1 MSRKFTAGR
10 QSDMLLNEKLH
21 NLYTHLEF
29 ISYKDGE
36 NNTITMPKQT
46 RQTAIPKGAL
56 WLQQPNE
63 SQVNKLR
70 VHTNPEAS
78 DVDTR
83 WPCLFEGY
91 YHPATLT
98 ELPTNPVHGQLWVD
112 DKNILRIYNDK
123 GAEGQWVPV
132 ATELVANVNYDVF
145 NGMDFQSIDPLLP
158 NKSDDTMYSVPY
170 ESFGKFYAAESH
182 EDEFIYCHP
191 SMDETIASKV
201 PSYNMLTNEG
211 SIEIQGDTLDYLA
224 KAWVHVNPYNLN
236 RVTKR
241 LIKINKPEILYK
253 TAESCI
259 NIPKSYYEDEKNK
272 DKTFLDCLLEHIIEK
287 TNESGDT
294 IKVVYVDENNR
305 LVNLKNLYETM
316 PIEMP
321 EDDLDSGMNIEPL
334 DPNPIPDNNYDE
346 GMNNN
351 EYQEI
356 PPEDYDNDMNVE
368 PLDPNPVPD
377 NDYDEGINND
387 EYVEIPP
394 DDYDSDMNVEPLDPN
409 PIPGDDFDA
418 GMNNDEYQEIPPD
431 DYDGDMNVEP
441 LDPNPTPDNDY
452 DNDMNVDWEMPIVTE
467 IIVLEVVSDST
478 KLSEYDMNTMVK
490 ASIANS
496 KKYNETITLEVGEY
510 VIPVE
515 FKNQYTYFIG
525 VPAGKTEYFAF
536 KSSSKRG
543 FDNYGNRI
551 GRFLKHYNLKEGLS
565 DEIVNNDP
573 TILDHRNDY
582 EVKNG
587 GILLDDEVG
596 KMYDYIYA
604 ISYEFKQDHVID
616 GSLLRITKPSLD
628 GPDQMW
634 IGPCTGIPVVFMD
647 GLYLEHR
654 ADYGDVYKYENEN
667 IIFSGNVILDEMQIL
682 VVSFPK
688 VNTYLDG
695 NGEHPKEYTIDERVL
710 KERYVICDASDEKAL
725 QVVES
730 AMSPDKQISYTNLIL
745 QTPSLKDVVDM
756 SGNFYVK
763 NSGILDAV
771 VQGDINDTVF
781 DEENFPNPLI
791 FYNGLAGYTFVA
803 NEVEIDYENKTI
815 TIFDFGAINSSN
827 GTSAIFAVSLGK
839 NNYKA
844 NGVLE
849 DGVLYDPNVSADK
862 DYLVIVDGIVMSPYN
877 EDITIEEVEIINEN
891 GESELVGKITITD
904 ATVALD
910 SEYTIIELTNPN
922 DDLTQEQ
929 NEDGIMCVY
938 DDIFTP
944 YTIPLAGQSMNTSN
958 AYDNCDSAIVM
969 CGPGALVD
977 RASVLREFDPNDTFV
992 GGQITKNRLKST
1004 DGKEIYEYR
1013 MYTYSNEYVV
1023 LDPLEDAITIA
1034 DCENMITYHVSDGTV
1049 MLNPVGMEDEPV
1061 TVYAYTYI
1069 DSVDE
1074 KLLQGRRVMP
1084 IETPGH
1090 ANASTSVYST
1100 NRTHLYDL
1108 GVNALST
1115 YLNGVMIPHMEETT
1129 TDVKSDI
1136 FFVDKPFSS
1145 MFIPFVNRYEVEQT
1159 DNRFVDQDMF
1169 TVLQAIEEDMD
1180 LTSEIIVTDKYGIQ
1194 DHCLVM
1200 KYFNSE
1206 YQLEQAKALK
1216 RYLNNDMRNN
1226 RLLYLIENV
1235 EANEMV
1241 SSRRQWKAP
1250 RNDNGNLPNSYTT
1263 TMRLAPGI
1271 INVYVNGVL
1280 LDKEDYAVF
1289 DSNKIVIGFDLVGGQ
1304 EILPKNKGDYKHP
1317 YRVLTDEGFKFIE
1330 CEGDDEVLI
1339 EVRDDLTIKKRS
1351 YEIKD
1356 ISYETYSFDILDYE
1370 YPSSLSS
1377 TKDLIKIYI
1386 NGVLYDGNYTNINGV
1401 ITLLECDLEQDPLY
1415 KHLKMYPD
1423 LKAEYEAMYGE
1434 YVKHEDIITFEWR

>member
-191 SMDETIASKV
+191 SMDETIASKI
-201 PSYNMLTNEG
+201 PSYNMLTNES
-211 SIEIQGDTLDYLA
+211 SIEIQGDTLNYLA

-259 NIPKSYYEDEKNK
+259 NIPEDERDKN
-272 DKTFLDCLLEHIIEK
+272 KTFLDCLLEHIIEK

-305 LVNLKNLYETM
+305 LVDG
-316 PIEMP
+316 EMP
-321 EDDLDSGMNIEPL
+321 
-334 DPNPIPDNNYDE
+334 
-346 GMNNN
+346 
-351 EYQEI
+351 
-356 PPEDYDNDMNVE
+356 
-368 PLDPNPVPD
+368 
-377 NDYDEGINND
+377 
-387 EYVEIPP
+387 
-394 DDYDSDMNVEPLDPN
+394 
-409 PIPGDDFDA
+409 DA
-418 GMNNDEYQEIPPD
+418 
-431 DYDGDMNVEP
+431 
-441 LDPNPTPDNDY
+441 
-452 DNDMNVDWEMPIVTE
+452 TE
-467 IIVLEVVSDST
+467 IIVLKVVPNDT
-478 KLSEYDMNTMVK
+478 RLSEYDMNTMVK

-496 KKYNETITLEVGEY
+496 KKYNETITLVEEEY
-510 VIPVE
+510 VVPVE

-596 KMYDYIYA
+596 KMYDYVYA

-616 GSLLRITKPSLD
+616 GSLLRITKPNLD

-667 IIFSGNVILDEMQIL
+667 IIFSGNVVLDEMQIL

-695 NGEHPKEYTIDERVL
+695 NGVEHPKEYTIDERVL
-710 KERYVICDASDEKAL
+710 KERYVVCDASDEKAL

-730 AMSPDKQISYTNLIL
+730 AMSPDKQISYVNLIL

-771 VQGDINDTVF
+771 VTGDINDTVF
-781 DEENFPNPLI
+781 DEENFSNPLI

-803 NEVEIDYENKTI
+803 NEVEIDYENRTI

-910 SEYTIIELTNPN
+910 SEYTIIELINPN

-969 CGPGALVD
+969 CGPGVLVD
-977 RASVLREFDPNDTFV
+977 RASVLREFDPNDTFI

-1013 MYTYSNEYVV
+1013 MYTHSNEYVV

-1049 MLNPVGMEDEPV
+1049 MLNPVGMANEPV
-1061 TVYAYTYI
+1061 TVYAYTYV

-1115 YLNGVMIPHMEETT
+1115 YLNGVMIPHVEETT

-1169 TVLQAIEEDMD
+1169 TVIQAIEEDMD

-1280 LDKEDYAVF
+1280 LDKEDYAIF

-1370 YPSSLSS
+1370 YPSSLTS

-1401 ITLLECDLEQDPLY
+1401 ITLLDCDLEQDPLY

>member
-1 MSRKFTAGR
+1 LSRKFTAGR

-191 SMDETIASKV
+191 SMDEKIASKI

-236 RVTKR
+236 RITKR

-287 TNESGDT
+287 TNELGDT

-305 LVNLKNLYETM
+305 LVNN
-316 PIEMP
+316 
-321 EDDLDSGMNIEPL
+321 
-334 DPNPIPDNNYDE
+334 
-346 GMNNN
+346 
-351 EYQEI
+351 
-356 PPEDYDNDMNVE
+356 
-368 PLDPNPVPD
+368 
-377 NDYDEGINND
+377 
-387 EYVEIPP
+387 
-394 DDYDSDMNVEPLDPN
+394 
-409 PIPGDDFDA
+409 
-418 GMNNDEYQEIPPD
+418 
-431 DYDGDMNVEP
+431 
-441 LDPNPTPDNDY
+441 
-452 DNDMNVDWEMPIVTE
+452 MNVDGEIPVVTE
-467 IIVLEVVSDST
+467 ITVLEVVPDNT

-496 KKYNETITLEVGEY
+496 KKYNETITLEVGEC
-510 VIPVE
+510 VVPVE

-543 FDNYGNRI
+543 FDNYGNRV

-596 KMYDYIYA
+596 QMYDYVYA

-688 VNTYLDG
+688 VNMYLDG
-695 NGEHPKEYTIDERVL
+695 NGVEYPKEYTIDERVL
-710 KERYVICDASDEKAL
+710 KERYVVCDASDEKAL

-730 AMSPDKQISYTNLIL
+730 AISPDKQISYVNLIL

-781 DEENFPNPLI
+781 NEENFPNPLI

-910 SEYTIIELTNPN
+910 SEYTIIELINPN

-929 NEDGIMCVY
+929 NEDGIMCVF

-1090 ANASTSVYST
+1090 ANAGTSVYST

-1115 YLNGVMIPHMEETT
+1115 YLNGVMIPHVEETT

-1145 MFIPFVNRYEVEQT
+1145 MFIPFVNRYEVEKT
-1159 DNRFVDQDMF
+1159 DNIFVDQDMF

-1370 YPSSLSS
+1370 YPSSLTS